1 MWYCKYEQWPYFLA
15 KRTNTHWEAS
25 MKKLSKKQSQ
35 WAWFIGL
42 YIAGFAVIFTIAQL
56 IKLAM
61 GV

>member
-1 MWYCKYEQWPYFLA
+1 
-15 KRTNTHWEAS
+15 

-35 WAWFIGL
+35 WLWFFGL
-42 YIAGFAVIFTIAQL
+42 YVAGFLVVFIFAQI

>member
-1 MWYCKYEQWPYFLA
+1 
-15 KRTNTHWEAS
+15 
-25 MKKLSKKQSQ
+25 MKKLSKKQRQ

-42 YIAGFAVIFTIAQL
+42 YLAGFVTITVIAQL

>member
-1 MWYCKYEQWPYFLA
+1 
-15 KRTNTHWEAS
+15 
-25 MKKLSKKQSQ
+25 MKNLSKKQRQ

-42 YIAGFAVIFTIAQL
+42 YSAGFLTIFTIAQL

>member
-1 MWYCKYEQWPYFLA
+1 
-15 KRTNTHWEAS
+15 

-35 WAWFIGL
+35 WLWFVGL
-42 YIAGFAVIFTIAQL
+42 YVAGFLVVFTIAQL

>member
-1 MWYCKYEQWPYFLA
+1 
-15 KRTNTHWEAS
+15 

-35 WAWFIGL
+35 WLWFVGL
-42 YIAGFAVIFTIAQL
+42 YVAGFLVVFSMAQL

>member
-1 MWYCKYEQWPYFLA
+1 
-15 KRTNTHWEAS
+15 

-35 WAWFIGL
+35 WAWFVGL
-42 YIAGFAVIFTIAQL
+42 YLAGFLVVFTFAQL

>member
-1 MWYCKYEQWPYFLA
+1 
-15 KRTNTHWEAS
+15 

-35 WAWFIGL
+35 WAWFFGL
-42 YIAGFAVIFTIAQL
+42 YLTGFLVVFTIAQL

>member
-1 MWYCKYEQWPYFLA
+1 
-15 KRTNTHWEAS
+15 

-42 YIAGFAVIFTIAQL
+42 YLSGFLTIFIIAQL

>member
-1 MWYCKYEQWPYFLA
+1 
-15 KRTNTHWEAS
+15 

-56 IKLAM
+56 INKVGNGRVKPALFR
-61 GV
+61 

>member
-1 MWYCKYEQWPYFLA
+1 
-15 KRTNTHWEAS
+15 
-25 MKKLSKKQSQ
+25 MKKLSKKKSQ

-42 YIAGFAVIFTIAQL
+42 YLGGFLVVFTMAQL

>member
-1 MWYCKYEQWPYFLA
+1 
-15 KRTNTHWEAS
+15 
-25 MKKLSKKQSQ
+25 MKNLSKKKSQ

-42 YIAGFAVIFTIAQL
+42 YIAGFLVVFAIAQL

>member
-1 MWYCKYEQWPYFLA
+1 
-15 KRTNTHWEAS
+15 

-35 WAWFIGL
+35 WLWFVGL
-42 YIAGFAVIFTIAQL
+42 YVAGFLVVFSIAQL

>member
-1 MWYCKYEQWPYFLA
+1 
-15 KRTNTHWEAS
+15 
-25 MKKLSKKQSQ
+25 MKKLSKKQTQ

-42 YIAGFAVIFTIAQL
+42 YIVGFLVVFTIAQL

>member
-1 MWYCKYEQWPYFLA
+1 
-15 KRTNTHWEAS
+15 

-42 YIAGFAVIFTIAQL
+42 YLAGFLVVFTIARL

>member
-1 MWYCKYEQWPYFLA
+1 
-15 KRTNTHWEAS
+15 
-25 MKKLSKKQSQ
+25 MKNFSKKQTQ

-42 YIAGFAVIFTIAQL
+42 YIAGFSTIFIIAQL

>member
-1 MWYCKYEQWPYFLA
+1 MTGYEDSPDLA
-15 KRTNTHWEAS
+15 NSLELKDGLETV
-25 MKKLSKKQSQ
+25 MKKFSKKQSQ

-42 YIAGFAVIFTIAQL
+42 YLAGFLVVFTIAQL